1 MKYLLLFLLVG
12 CATVE
17 SDRLPSESSGKVTL
31 PQWEEYCLRNEWVD
45 PACEVK

>member
-17 SDRLPSESSGKVTL
+17 SKRLPEAKDKVTV
-31 PQWEEYCLRNEWVD
+31 PQWKEYCLRNEWVD